1 MAASSQYHRGA
12 TAPHSHYHALPG
24 NHEHLYADLA
34 TSWHG
39 SHGGFSRAPAPSAL
53 LQRFSSPAQ
62 RPPAHYDYGGSS
74 DPVNPNL
81 NQPQWPATYTRAA
94 PQEWNPDFNESS
106 LSSRSLSYSE
116 ADGRQHPLPLADPRP
131 PRQYEN
137 APTVPLSSPAH
148 EYRPQ
153 DNLHEPHVTA
163 DAAVVP
169 NAPPFAANAGTLAP
183 MLNYANSNMHVS
195 PTHASTQVAVTWAQ
209 EPHSDSSPVAPRHTF
224 AQHSHALP
232 QDLVLGSQAQLP
244 DTTWAMV
251 TAAPST
257 PTPAVYEQLP
267 DTAPLWPTEPASQDY
282 THQQHV
288 LANPAL
294 HEVDALRG
302 KRSLVK
308 KTVAKVPAAF
318 VARSQKSKVSKRKGP
333 LDEQARR
340 KTHEMR
346 KQKSACIRCRFYKSG
361 CDHGDPCQ
369 KCQKVA
375 GGARSFNMPCCRIRL
390 EEAMLVRH
398 CNGRSNQDEGEFI
411 GYEWLP
417 NWDLIN
423 MDIIWNLPG
432 TGPIQVQPMRITI
445 GKYRP
450 KRPFLDAAT
459 NEWSTTQGRV
469 VVEQPPYAVYDTQS
483 LVPLLERYITNLQPA
498 VERWIFAR
506 VSHDEIAVL
515 TYQEVVRLRA
525 RLPPGPQNLL
535 DLCMRIQCLSVV
547 SQGYGTVWS
556 NGVPGIQVYDYSK
569 LGRSQYE
576 AYDRSSRDRPLP
588 GAINQQ
594 VDVAALK
601 LLRKLETACHNLVNN
616 KIFKP
621 KIKPWY
627 ELFLAL
633 YVIFWNL
640 EYIHRSAE
648 TYIQSKHG
656 TTVESHVKN
665 VVSRQIEKWEYSF
678 EVLLT
683 YWKTAIR
690 DYVPFKVARENPE
703 ELRKKGHLD
712 AQGFDYVLK
721 LVSIID
727 RIGEI
732 GQSTAPYTGLRSTHN
747 SLSSKWIRRLLE
759 TSGA

>member
-12 TAPHSHYHALPG
+12 IAPHSHYQALPG

-34 TSWHG
+34 TSWQG
-39 SHGGFSRAPAPSAL
+39 PHGGFLRAPAPSAL

-62 RPPAHYDYGGSS
+62 RPPAHYLDYGGSS
-74 DPVNPNL
+74 DPINPNL
-81 NQPQWPATYTRAA
+81 SQPPWSAAYARAA

-116 ADGRQHPLPLADPRP
+116 ADGRQQPVPLADPQP
-131 PRQYEN
+131 SRQYET
-137 APTVPLSSPAH
+137 APTVPLNNSAH
-148 EYRPQ
+148 ECRPQ
-153 DNLHEPHVTA
+153 DNSRQPHLTT

-169 NAPPFAANAGTLAP
+169 NAPPFASDTRTLAP
-183 MLNYANSNMHVS
+183 LLNYANSDMHVS
-195 PTHASTQVAVTWAQ
+195 PTHASTQAAVTWAQ
-209 EPHSDSSPVAPRHTF
+209 EPHSNTSPIAPQHAF
-224 AQHSHALP
+224 VQHSRALP
-232 QDLVLGSQAQLP
+232 QGMVLGSQAQLP
-244 DTTWAMV
+244 DTTWAMA
-251 TAAPST
+251 TAAPSAT
-257 PTPAVYEQLP
+257 TPAVYEQLP
-267 DTAPLWPTEPASQDY
+267 NTAPLWPAEPAPQDY
-282 THQQHV
+282 AHQQHI
-288 LANPAL
+288 LTNPAL
-294 HEVDALRG
+294 PEINTPRG

-308 KTVAKVPAAF
+308 NTVAKVPAAF
-318 VARSQKSKVSKRKGP
+318 VARSLKSKVSKRKGP

-417 NWDLIN
+417 NWNLLN

-445 GKYRP
+445 GQYRP

-459 NEWSTTQGRV
+459 NEWSTNQGRV
-469 VVEQPPYAVYDTQS
+469 VVEQPPYAVYDTHS
-483 LVPLLERYITNLQPA
+483 L
-498 VERWIFAR
+498 IFSR
-506 VSHDEIAVL
+506 VSHDEIALL

-525 RLPPGPQNLL
+525 RLPPGSQNLL

-556 NGVPGIQVYDYSK
+556 NDVPGIQEYDYSK

-601 LLRKLETACHNLVNN
+601 LLKKLETACHKLVNN

-648 TYIQSKHG
+648 TYIQSKNG
-656 TTVESHVKN
+656 TTVESHVNN

-712 AQGFDYVLK
+712 AQGFDYMME

-732 GQSTAPYTGLRSTHN
+732 GQSTAPHTGLRSTHN

>member
-39 SHGGFSRAPAPSAL
+39 PHGAFSRAPAPSAL

-62 RPPAHYDYGGSS
+62 RAPAHYLDYAGSS

-81 NQPQWPATYTRAA
+81 NQPPWPAAYTRPPA
-94 PQEWNPDFNESS
+94 PEWNPDFNNASS
-106 LSSRSLSYSE
+106 LGSRSLSYGE
-116 ADGRQHPLPLADPRP
+116 ADGRQQPVSLADPRP
-131 PRQYEN
+131 SRQYET
-137 APTVPLSSPAH
+137 APTAPLSSPAH

-153 DNLHEPHVTA
+153 DNHHEPHVTA
-163 DAAVVP
+163 DSAVVP
-169 NAPPFAANAGTLAP
+169 NAPLFPANARTLAP
-183 MLNYANSNMHVS
+183 MLNYANSDMHVS
-195 PTHASTQVAVTWAQ
+195 PTHPSTQPAVTWAQ
-209 EPHSDSSPVAPRHTF
+209 EPHSDTSPVLP
-224 AQHSHALP
+224 QHAFVQNSHALP
-232 QDLVLGSQAQLP
+232 QAVVLGSQAQLP

-251 TAAPST
+251 SAAPSA
-257 PTPAVYEQLP
+257 PAPAVYEQLP
-267 DTAPLWPTEPASQDY
+267 DTAPLWPVEPAPQEY
-282 THQQHV
+282 AHQQHV
-288 LANPAL
+288 LTNAAL
-294 HEVDALRG
+294 HDATPPRG
-302 KRSLVK
+302 KRSLIK
-308 KTVAKVPAAF
+308 NTVAKVPAAF

-375 GGARSFNMPCCRIRL
+375 GGARSFNMPCCRVRL

-417 NWDLIN
+417 NWNLLN

-432 TGPIQVQPMRITI
+432 TGPIQVQPMRIMI
-445 GKYRP
+445 GQYRP

-483 LVPLLERYITNLQPA
+483 L
-498 VERWIFAR
+498 IFDR
-506 VSHDEIAVL
+506 VSHDEIALL

-556 NGVPGIQVYDYSK
+556 NDVPGILEYDYSK

-576 AYDRSSRDRPLP
+576 AYDRNSRDRPLP

-601 LLRKLETACHNLVNN
+601 LLKKLETACHKLVNN

-640 EYIHRSAE
+640 EYIHQSAK
-648 TYIQSKHG
+648 TYILSKNG
-656 TTVESHVKN
+656 TTVESHVNN

-712 AQGFDYVLK
+712 AQGFDYVMK

-747 SLSSKWIRRLLE
+747 SLSSKWIKRLME